1 MTPAPGIS
9 PGPRKLSL
17 SANGNDASVLF
28 VEGLKLRPT
37 GERVLGALADLDGQ
51 PHPFHVVGNTAA
63 DLAKHTG
70 LSRHVVRAR
79 LTDLRRLGLIESGR
93 LRRHADLH
101 VHVLTGEG
109 VRRHRQLTR

>member
-1 MTPAPGIS
+1 MTRPR
-9 PGPRKLSL
+9 PRKP
-17 SANGNDASVLF
+17 GTQHTGASELEVLF

-37 GERVLGALADLDGQ
+37 GERVLVALADLDGE
-51 PHPFHVVGNTAA
+51 PHPIHVVGNTAA
-63 DLAKHTG
+63 DLSDHTG

-101 VHVLTGEG
+101 VHVLTVEG
-109 VRRHRQLTR
+109 VRRHRQMTR